1 MDGGVAAPAGEEDWK
16 CLGCGNS
23 IATGQRHFKTVNET
37 WHISC
42 FRCSECQDHLTNWYY
57 EKDAKLY
64 CPKDY
69 WRKFGE
75 SCHGC
80 SLLMTGPVMVAGE
93 YKYHPEC
100 FACIRCKVIIED
112 GDTYALVQH
121 SALYCGKCHNQFV
134 LTPMLEK
141 LSVEPLCEQLP
152 YTLTLLSMPAATNGE
167 RGFAVAVEGGCSP
180 YAATV
185 EVKEVNRRHI
195 SPDVQ
200 NAIHPGDKILEINGN
215 PVRTLQTEEVKE
227 LIHKTTQTLQLLIE
241 HDPVSQ
247 RLDRL
252 RLDSRLS
259 GGNQKP
265 STPSISAL
273 ELKKNLEGTLRR
285 RSLRRSN
292 SISKSPGP
300 SSPKEPLILSRDISR
315 SESLRS
321 STSGSQQI
329 FRPCDLIHGEV
340 LGKGFFGQAIKVTHK
355 ATGKVMVMKEL
366 IRCDEET
373 QKTFL
378 TEVKVMRSL
387 EHPNVLKF
395 IGVLYKDKKLNLL
408 TEYIEGGTLKDFL
421 RNVDPFPWEQKVS
434 CAKGIASG
442 MAYLHSMRIIHRDLN
457 SHNCLIKLDN
467 TVVVADFGL
476 SRLIVEERK
485 RPSLEKPQAKKRTLR
500 KSDRR
505 KRYTVVGN
513 PYWMAPEMLNGQS
526 YDETVDIFS
535 FGIVLCEI
543 IGQVYADPDCLPRTL
558 DFGLNVKLFWEKF
571 VPVDCP
577 PAFFPLAAICCR
589 LEPESR
595 PPFSKLED
603 SFEALSLYLGELGIP
618 LPSELEEL
626 DHSVSVEFGLI
637 RDKHSGDLT

>member
-1 MDGGVAAPAGEEDWK
+1 LANRKSAWVLAFPAS
-16 CLGCGNS
+16 LVSSANLVSSPS
-23 IATGQRHFKTVNET
+23 IPSSK
-37 WHISC
+37 
-42 FRCSECQDHLTNWYY
+42 
-57 EKDAKLY
+57 
-64 CPKDY
+64 
-69 WRKFGE
+69 
-75 SCHGC
+75 
-80 SLLMTGPVMVAGE
+80 SLM
-93 YKYHPEC
+93 
-100 FACIRCKVIIED
+100 
-112 GDTYALVQH
+112 
-121 SALYCGKCHNQFV
+121 
-134 LTPMLEK
+134 
-141 LSVEPLCEQLP
+141 
-152 YTLTLLSMPAATNGE
+152 
-167 RGFAVAVEGGCSP
+167 
-180 YAATV
+180 
-185 EVKEVNRRHI
+185 
-195 SPDVQ
+195 
-200 NAIHPGDKILEINGN
+200 KIL
-215 PVRTLQTEEVKE
+215 
-227 LIHKTTQTLQLLIE
+227 
-241 HDPVSQ
+241 
-247 RLDRL
+247 
-252 RLDSRLS
+252 
-259 GGNQKP
+259 
-265 STPSISAL
+265 
-273 ELKKNLEGTLRR
+273 
-285 RSLRRSN
+285 
-292 SISKSPGP
+292 KSPGP
-300 SSPKEPLILSRDISR
+300 KTEL
-315 SESLRS
+315 
-321 STSGSQQI
+321 
-329 FRPCDLIHGEV
+329 C
-340 LGKGFFGQAIKVTHK
+340 VTHK

-373 QKTFL
+373 QKAFL

-395 IGVLYKDKKLNLL
+395 IGDLYKDKKLNLL

-434 CAKGIASG
+434 FAKGIASG

-485 RPSLEKPQAKKRTLR
+485 RPSLEKPLAKKRTLR

-626 DHSVSVEFGLI
+626 DHSVSVQFGLI
-637 RDKHSGDLT
+637 RDRHSDDLT

>member
-1 MDGGVAAPAGEEDWK
+1 
-16 CLGCGNS
+16 
-23 IATGQRHFKTVNET
+23 
-37 WHISC
+37 
-42 FRCSECQDHLTNWYY
+42 
-57 EKDAKLY
+57 
-64 CPKDY
+64 
-69 WRKFGE
+69 
-75 SCHGC
+75 
-80 SLLMTGPVMVAGE
+80 MTGPVMVAGE

-100 FACIRCKVIIED
+100 FVCMRCKVIIED

-134 LTPMLEK
+134 LTPMIER
-141 LSVEPLCEQLP
+141 LSTESLCEQLP
-152 YTLTLLSMPAATNGE
+152 YTLTLISMPAAADGK
-167 RGFAVAVEGGCSP
+167 RGFTVAVEGGCSP

-185 EVKEVNRRHI
+185 EVKEVDRTHI

-200 NAIHPGDKILEINGN
+200 NAIHSGDKILEINGN

-227 LIHKTTQTLQLLIE
+227 LIHKTNQTLQLLIE

-259 GGNQKP
+259 GCNKK
-265 STPSISAL
+265 SSSCSISAL
-273 ELKKNLEGTLRR
+273 ELKENLEGTLRR

-321 STSGSQQI
+321 STSCSQQI

-434 CAKGIASG
+434 FAKGIASG

-485 RPSLEKPQAKKRTLR
+485 KPSLEKPLAKKRTLR

-526 YDETVDIFS
+526 YDETVDVFS

-626 DHSVSVEFGLI
+626 DHSVSMQFGLI
-637 RDKHSGDLT
+637 RDKLPGSLT

>member
-1 MDGGVAAPAGEEDWK
+1 
-16 CLGCGNS
+16 
-23 IATGQRHFKTVNET
+23 
-37 WHISC
+37 
-42 FRCSECQDHLTNWYY
+42 
-57 EKDAKLY
+57 
-64 CPKDY
+64 
-69 WRKFGE
+69 
-75 SCHGC
+75 
-80 SLLMTGPVMVAGE
+80 MTGPVMVAGE

-100 FACIRCKVIIED
+100 FACMRCKVIIED
-112 GDTYALVQH
+112 GDSYTLVQH

-134 LTPMLEK
+134 LTPMLER
-141 LSVEPLCEQLP
+141 LSAEPLCEQLP

-227 LIHKTTQTLQLLIE
+227 LIHKTNQTLQLLIE

-259 GGNQKP
+259 GGNKKP
-265 STPSISAL
+265 FTPCISAL
-273 ELKKNLEGTLRR
+273 ELKKNLEGSLRR

-329 FRPCDLIHGEV
+329 FRPCDLIHGEM

-421 RNVDPFPWEQKVS
+421 RNADPFPWEQKVS
-434 CAKGIASG
+434 FAKGIAYG

-485 RPSLEKPQAKKRTLR
+485 KPSLEKPLAKKRTLR

-505 KRYTVVGN
+505 KRYTVVGS